1 MAENKDKI
9 LSSEN
14 FRKEINEDRKARGE
28 YEMPAVN
35 PRNGGNV
42 STLARKDKSF
52 DNAADFFSKLVKM
65 KKQRRKESK

>member
-14 FRKEINEDRKARGE
+14 FRKEINEDRKARDE

-35 PRNGGNV
+35 PGPGGGIGF
-42 STLARKDKSF
+42 STMSRRDKSF
-52 DNAADFFSKLVKM
+52 NSVGDFFVKLAKR
-65 KKQRRKESK
+65 KKQRVKK